1 MAGMFEIFAD
11 SDSSFRFQL
20 TAPDGTV
27 MALSKP
33 FPDKGAAV
41 AGIAEVREYAGMGFV
56 TEIPAPA
63 TEDTLEGT
71 SEVIADGTAT
81 ESAADRAA
89 GGESGGKRRII
100 PAGSF
105 NPARL
110 PRPRVSSAARAL
122 GGRAASRKQQILVR
136 WRQSLGSATVVA
148 DLRTC

>member
-20 TAPDGTV
+20 KAPDGTV

-33 FPDKGAAV
+33 FPDKRAAV

-63 TEDTLEGT
+63 TENT
-71 SEVIADGTAT
+71 SENTT
-81 ESAADRAA
+81 PP
-89 GGESGGKRRII
+89 GGEATDRRKAI

-105 NPARL
+105 NPARP
-110 PRPRVSSAARAL
+110 PRARVSSAARAL
-122 GGRAASRKQQILVR
+122 GRRAASRKQQILVR
-136 WRQSLGSATVVA
+136 WGQSLGSAGGVA
-148 DLRTC
+148 EFRTC

>member
-33 FPDKGAAV
+33 FPDKRAAV

-63 TEDTLEGT
+63 TEII
-71 SEVIADGTAT
+71 SENTTAPGG
-81 ESAADRAA
+81 EAADRRKA
-89 GGESGGKRRII
+89 I

-110 PRPRVSSAARAL
+110 PRARVSSAARAL

-136 WRQSLGSATVVA
+136 WGQSLGSGGGVA
-148 DLRTC
+148 EFRTC